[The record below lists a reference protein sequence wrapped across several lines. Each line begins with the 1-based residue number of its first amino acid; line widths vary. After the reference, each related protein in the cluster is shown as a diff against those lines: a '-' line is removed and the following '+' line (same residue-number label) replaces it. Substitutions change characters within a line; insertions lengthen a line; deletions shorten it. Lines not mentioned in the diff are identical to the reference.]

1 MARTR
6 RPSYLSPIAY
16 ARRNGLYKGL
26 LGGDRR
32 WLMVGGTLWGLRA
45 LRKALGRTETI
56 VTVEKMEPGQWMSLR
71 TIAPLSRRERRKA
84 ARS

>member
-32 WLMVGGTLWGLRA
+32 WLMVGGTLWGLRV
-45 LRKALGRTETI
+45 LRKALGRTETV

-71 TIAPLSRRERRKA
+71 TITPLTRRERRKA